1 MLSLKVYT
9 KSIATVY
16 IITYSTFDVV
26 IVDNV
31 MITDFSRKLLQFNA
45 VGELCASSKIS
56 SVRWFLYYRP
66 RHQTL
71 GPIPLPSV
79 RTSGGHHWRPVHTCS
94 FEDLPPTHWYWY
106 LVVATDRNTY
116 SCWKESLTTITFQRL
131 PQYFTTIVTKATNI
145 TTCWIWRP

>member
-45 VGELCASSKIS
+45 VGELCASSKTS

-71 GPIPLPSV
+71 GPIPPLCTDIWWLSLETCSHLFIWGPTPHSLV
-79 RTSGGHHWRPVHTCS
+79 LISSGGHRPKHIQLLKRVAYNYHLSKIAWIFYHHCGGRR
-94 FEDLPPTHWYWY
+94 ENPTA
-106 LVVATDRNTY
+106 LR
-116 SCWKESLTTITFQRL
+116 IR
-131 PQYFTTIVTKATNI
+131 
-145 TTCWIWRP
+145 